1 MHPPVFLVRAA
12 HHDPARLIRDSP
24 LQPSLRGELRNVS
37 ARDAADATDRE
48 AATYWSGAA

>member
-1 MHPPVFLVRAA
+1 MHPPVLLVRAA

-24 LQPSLRGELRNVS
+24 LQRLHFVGELRNVS
-37 ARDAADATDRE
+37 ARAADVTDRE